1 MKVNN
6 DFLVQQA
13 TDFYLATCPRRGTV
27 PQQPSPGASEVKRS
41 MIVLNNTNGTIQKVG
56 YSKNRLFIDMNGK
69 RFSKALKKVV

>member
-13 TDFYLATCPRRGTV
+13 TDFYLATCPKRGTV
-27 PQQPSPGASEVKRS
+27 PQQPSPTSSEVKRNV
-41 MIVLNNTNGTIQKVG
+41 IVLNNTNGILQKVG

-69 RFSKALKKVV
+69 RISKALKKVV